1 MKAEILAVGTELLLG
16 DILNTNAQFLAQE
29 LANLGIE
36 VYYQTVVG
44 DNPQRL
50 KDTIFHAF
58 SRADLIITTGGLG
71 PTEDDLTK
79 ETAAEYFGERLI
91 LDERALGRIR
101 KYFDRTGRVM
111 TENNVKQAMVPE
123 KNGIVLY
130 NDNGTAPVIIMEK
143 IGKMIVMLPGPPRE
157 TIPMFHKQEKPYLAK
172 KQEFTFVSRILR
184 VAEVGE
190 SAMEE
195 RVKDIIDA
203 QTNPTIAP
211 YAKDGEA
218 ILRITAKARDEEEAN
233 RLIDPVAAVLK
244 ERLGDAVYGEGE
256 TDLETVVAEQL
267 LQKQLTLAVAESC
280 TGGMIAS
287 NLVEYPGISAALVEG
302 CVTYSNEAKMH
313 RLGVKAETLEKYGAD
328 AIRWYFYIN
337 SAPWLPNRFHGKAV
351 VEGQR
356 KFMGT
361 LWNTYAFFVLYA
373 NIDDFDATKYTLD
386 YDKLSVMDKWLLS
399 KLNSAIKAVDY
410 DLSNYKIPE
419 AAKALQSFVDD
430 MSNWYVRRSRERFWA
445 KGMEQDKINAYM
457 TLYTALVE
465 ICKTAAPMIP
475 FMTEDIYQNLVRSV
489 DESAPESIH
498 LRDFPVVNEAHIDTE
513 LEANMDNVLKLVV
526 MGRACRN
533 TANIKNR
540 QPIGQMYVKADFEIP
555 EFYKDIVKDELNVK
569 NVTFTQDVRDFTS
582 YTFKPQ
588 LKTVGPKYGKM
599 LGGIK
604 AALENLEGNAAMDE
618 LNATDALKL
627 DINGQEVTLFR
638 EDLLIESAQMPGY
651 VSENDNGITVVMD
664 TNLSEELL
672 EEGFVREI
680 ISKVQT
686 MRKEAGFEVMD
697 KIAVTY
703 EGTEKAEKVF
713 ADNASTIADETLAL
727 EVTKAAPAGYTKE
740 WKINGETVTIGV
752 EKR

>member
-58 SRADLIITTGGLG
+58 SRADFIITTGGLG

-130 NDNGTAPVIIMEK
+130 NDNGTAPGIIMEK
-143 IGKMIVMLPGPPRE
+143 NGKMIVMLPGPPRE
-157 TIPMFHKQEKPYLAK
+157 TIPMFQNQVKPYLTK

-195 RVKDIIDA
+195 RVKDIIDV

-233 RLIDPVAAVLK
+233 RLIDPVAAALK

-287 NLVEYPGISAALVEG
+287 KLVEYPGISAALVEG

-313 RLGVKAETLEKYGAD
+313 RLGVKAETLEKYGAVSEET
-328 AIRWYFYIN
+328 AKLIN
-337 SAPWLPNRFHGKAV
+337 ETRAAGHRVIAV
-351 VEGQR
+351 
-356 KFMGT
+356 GT
-361 LWNTYAFFVLYA
+361 TSCR
-373 NIDDFDATKYTLD
+373 TLE
-386 YDKLSVMDKWLLS
+386 SV
-399 KLNSAIKAVDY
+399 
-410 DLSNYKIPE
+410 
-419 AAKALQSFVDD
+419 
-430 MSNWYVRRSRERFWA
+430 WA
-445 KGMEQDKINAYM
+445 
-457 TLYTALVE
+457 
-465 ICKTAAPMIP
+465 
-475 FMTEDIYQNLVRSV
+475 
-489 DESAPESIH
+489 
-498 LRDFPVVNEAHIDTE
+498 
-513 LEANMDNVLKLVV
+513 
-526 MGRACRN
+526 
-533 TANIKNR
+533 
-540 QPIGQMYVKADFEIP
+540 
-555 EFYKDIVKDELNVK
+555 
-569 NVTFTQDVRDFTS
+569 
-582 YTFKPQ
+582 
-588 LKTVGPKYGKM
+588 KYGKIVPCSGNTSIFIYPGIELKAIDGLITNFHLPESTLIM
-599 LGGIK
+599 LI
-604 AALENLEGNAAMDE
+604 AAFYGYDKTMAAYKVAVE
-618 LNATDALKL
+618 EKYRFFSFGDAMF
-627 DINGQEVTLFR
+627 IR
-638 EDLLIESAQMPGY
+638 
-651 VSENDNGITVVMD
+651 
-664 TNLSEELL
+664 
-672 EEGFVREI
+672 
-680 ISKVQT
+680 
-686 MRKEAGFEVMD
+686 
-697 KIAVTY
+697 
-703 EGTEKAEKVF
+703 
-713 ADNASTIADETLAL
+713 
-727 EVTKAAPAGYTKE
+727 
-740 WKINGETVTIGV
+740 
-752 EKR
+752 

>member
-58 SRADLIITTGGLG
+58 SRADFIITTGGLG

-130 NDNGTAPVIIMEK
+130 NDNGTAPGIIMEK
-143 IGKMIVMLPGPPRE
+143 NGKMIVMLPGPPRE
-157 TIPMFHKQEKPYLAK
+157 TIPMFQNQVKPYLTK

-287 NLVEYPGISAALVEG
+287 KLVEYPGISAALVEG

-313 RLGVKAETLEKYGAD
+313 RLGVKAETLEKYGAVSEETAKEMAEGIARTSGAD
-328 AIRWYFYIN
+328 IGLATTGVAGPESSEGKPVGLVYI
-337 SAPWLPNRFHGKAV
+337 AVAYKGKTEV
-351 VEGQR
+351 Y
-356 KFMGT
+356 T
-361 LWNTYAFFVLYA
+361 CHFVGKR
-373 NIDDFDATKYTLD
+373 N
-386 YDKLSVMDKWLLS
+386 
-399 KLNSAIKAVDY
+399 
-410 DLSNYKIPE
+410 KI
-419 AAKALQSFVDD
+419 
-430 MSNWYVRRSRERFWA
+430 RERA
-445 KGMEQDKINAYM
+445 A
-457 TLYTALVE
+457 YTALNRLRKG
-465 ICKTAAPMIP
+465 I
-475 FMTEDIYQNLVRSV
+475 N
-489 DESAPESIH
+489 DEA
-498 LRDFPVVNEAHIDTE
+498 
-513 LEANMDNVLKLVV
+513 
-526 MGRACRN
+526 
-533 TANIKNR
+533 
-540 QPIGQMYVKADFEIP
+540 
-555 EFYKDIVKDELNVK
+555 
-569 NVTFTQDVRDFTS
+569 
-582 YTFKPQ
+582 
-588 LKTVGPKYGKM
+588 
-599 LGGIK
+599 
-604 AALENLEGNAAMDE
+604 
-618 LNATDALKL
+618 
-627 DINGQEVTLFR
+627 
-638 EDLLIESAQMPGY
+638 
-651 VSENDNGITVVMD
+651 
-664 TNLSEELL
+664 
-672 EEGFVREI
+672 
-680 ISKVQT
+680 
-686 MRKEAGFEVMD
+686 
-697 KIAVTY
+697 
-703 EGTEKAEKVF
+703 
-713 ADNASTIADETLAL
+713 
-727 EVTKAAPAGYTKE
+727 
-740 WKINGETVTIGV
+740 
-752 EKR
+752 

>member
-44 DNPQRL
+44 DNPKRL

-58 SRADLIITTGGLG
+58 SRADFIITTGGLG

-130 NDNGTAPVIIMEK
+130 NDNGTAPGIIMEK
-143 IGKMIVMLPGPPRE
+143 NGKMIVMLPGPPRE
-157 TIPMFHKQEKPYLAK
+157 TIPMFQNQVKPYLAK
-172 KQEFTFVSRILR
+172 RQEFTFVSRILR

-287 NLVEYPGISAALVEG
+287 KLVEYPGISAALVEG

-313 RLGVKAETLEKYGAD
+313 RLGVKAETLEKYGAVSEETAKEMAEGIARTSGAD
-328 AIRWYFYIN
+328 IGLATTGVAGPESSEGKPVGLVYI
-337 SAPWLPNRFHGKAV
+337 AVAYKGKTEV
-351 VEGQR
+351 Y
-356 KFMGT
+356 T
-361 LWNTYAFFVLYA
+361 CHFVGKR
-373 NIDDFDATKYTLD
+373 N
-386 YDKLSVMDKWLLS
+386 
-399 KLNSAIKAVDY
+399 
-410 DLSNYKIPE
+410 KI
-419 AAKALQSFVDD
+419 
-430 MSNWYVRRSRERFWA
+430 RERA
-445 KGMEQDKINAYM
+445 A
-457 TLYTALVE
+457 YTALNRLRKG
-465 ICKTAAPMIP
+465 I
-475 FMTEDIYQNLVRSV
+475 N
-489 DESAPESIH
+489 DEA
-498 LRDFPVVNEAHIDTE
+498 
-513 LEANMDNVLKLVV
+513 
-526 MGRACRN
+526 
-533 TANIKNR
+533 
-540 QPIGQMYVKADFEIP
+540 
-555 EFYKDIVKDELNVK
+555 
-569 NVTFTQDVRDFTS
+569 
-582 YTFKPQ
+582 
-588 LKTVGPKYGKM
+588 
-599 LGGIK
+599 
-604 AALENLEGNAAMDE
+604 
-618 LNATDALKL
+618 
-627 DINGQEVTLFR
+627 
-638 EDLLIESAQMPGY
+638 
-651 VSENDNGITVVMD
+651 
-664 TNLSEELL
+664 
-672 EEGFVREI
+672 
-680 ISKVQT
+680 
-686 MRKEAGFEVMD
+686 
-697 KIAVTY
+697 
-703 EGTEKAEKVF
+703 
-713 ADNASTIADETLAL
+713 
-727 EVTKAAPAGYTKE
+727 
-740 WKINGETVTIGV
+740 
-752 EKR
+752 